1 MTDFYS
7 RVKLYHNL
15 CDQVFTDGYLG
26 CLSFS
31 VFLIIALLVS
41 LKINLSKFFEIS
53 LRVNS

>member
-31 VFLIIALLVS
+31 VFLIIALLAS
-41 LKINLSKFFEIS
+41 
-53 LRVNS
+53 